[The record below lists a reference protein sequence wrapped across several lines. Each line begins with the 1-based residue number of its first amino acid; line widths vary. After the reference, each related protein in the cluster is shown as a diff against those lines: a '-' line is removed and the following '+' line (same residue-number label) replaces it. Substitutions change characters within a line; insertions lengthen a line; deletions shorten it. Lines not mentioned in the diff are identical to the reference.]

1 VPVDVYVGEEQ
12 VAILLTGIDS
22 IWALKSRL
30 IIPTDEIVSA
40 RVVSREEAKERLGW
54 RFGGTY
60 WPGTVA
66 AGNYTVRGRN
76 DQRAFWSVYR
86 DDEVLEIE
94 TTVDRP
100 HYVVIQH
107 PDRHTLAWLIG
118 ERIQGVR
125 SD

>member
-1 VPVDVYVGEEQ
+1 MGEEQ

-22 IWALKSRL
+22 IWALRSRL
-30 IIPTDEIVSA
+30 IIPTDSIVSA
-40 RVVSREEAKERLGW
+40 RVVSRDEAKQHLGW

-66 AGNYTVRGRN
+66 AGNYTVRGN
-76 DQRAFWSVYR
+76 HDQRAFWSVYR

-94 TTVDRP
+94 TTLERP
-100 HYVVIQH
+100 RFIVIQH

-118 ERIQGVR
+118 ERIRAVP
-125 SD
+125 SE

>member
-1 VPVDVYVGEEQ
+1 MPVDVYVGEEQ

-22 IWALKSRL
+22 IWAFRSRL

-40 RVVSREEAKERLGW
+40 RVVSRDQAKDHLGW

-94 TTVDRP
+94 TNVDRP
-100 HYVVIQH
+100 RYIVVQH

-118 ERIQGVR
+118 ERLRPVP
-125 SD
+125 SE